1 MATEDDLTS
10 EERPQ
15 EECESSFAWEGRV
28 MLVSTFWV
36 LPGAVF
42 GAILRL
48 CIPDS
53 GPVSWW
59 ITGWAILAAIFGGLL
74 EADHIVS

>member
-1 MATEDDLTS
+1 MATEDDLTT
-10 EERPQ
+10 EECPQ
-15 EECESSFAWEGRV
+15 EYESSFAWEWRV
-28 MLVSTFWV
+28 MLVSAFWT

-74 EADHIVS
+74 EADHIVN